1 MFGADKKKIESSL
14 GLRERLAERE
24 RVAREYEA
32 QKREAAPR
40 RLLREEESE
49 RERIPETTEISV
61 EEGIGRENGALVGR
75 ISGKKKNVDGQAR
88 IGEVG
93 TASASDVLRT
103 KSEERALQEDQ
114 VCDRV
119 REKMKSLFGRRI
131 IEESGNEGFKEE
143 MAKAIED
150 ALKDEAQVVRTP
162 RDRERMKERIYNLI
176 MGYGPLEV
184 LFSDKNISEIMVSR
198 YDRIFIE
205 EGGKMVLTDVKFAS
219 EKELR
224 NVVDQIVSPIG
235 RAINA
240 AEPMVDGRLPDGS
253 RVNVVIPPIA
263 VDGTTVTIRR
273 FPEKKLVPED
283 YLRFKSCDYR
293 IMDFL
298 RMVVEGKANLVV
310 SGGTGSGKT
319 SLLNLMSNFLSYD
332 PGLSVVTIE
341 DSCELRINH
350 PNVRRFETRNA
361 NAEGKNEVTS
371 RMLVKASMRQRPDV
385 IIIGE
390 IRDGTMADFLRVAT
404 SGHDG
409 CMTTVHNNSPEELA
423 GTIQVLFKMAEDY
436 DFTETA
442 INRLYASAVD
452 VIVQIRR
459 YKDHVRRISNISH
472 VVGYGRAAA
481 KQLGIMPG
489 EPDYDR
495 DEVYVRDI
503 FTWRKTGVGPD
514 GEFTGVF
521 EPTGYVPKSL
531 IEKFEMYG
539 VSVDMNIFDKN
550 YDWNGR
556 YGRADV

>member
-1 MFGADKKKIESSL
+1 
-14 GLRERLAERE
+14 
-24 RVAREYEA
+24 
-32 QKREAAPR
+32 
-40 RLLREEESE
+40 
-49 RERIPETTEISV
+49 
-61 EEGIGRENGALVGR
+61 
-75 ISGKKKNVDGQAR
+75 
-88 IGEVG
+88 
-93 TASASDVLRT
+93 
-103 KSEERALQEDQ
+103 
-114 VCDRV
+114 
-119 REKMKSLFGRRI
+119 
-131 IEESGNEGFKEE
+131 
-143 MAKAIED
+143 
-150 ALKDEAQVVRTP
+150 
-162 RDRERMKERIYNLI
+162 
-176 MGYGPLEV
+176 
-184 LFSDKNISEIMVSR
+184 
-198 YDRIFIE
+198 
-205 EGGKMVLTDVKFAS
+205 
-219 EKELR
+219 
-224 NVVDQIVSPIG
+224 
-235 RAINA
+235 
-240 AEPMVDGRLPDGS
+240 
-253 RVNVVIPPIA
+253 
-263 VDGTTVTIRR
+263 
-273 FPEKKLVPED
+273 
-283 YLRFKSCDYR
+283 
-293 IMDFL
+293 MDFL

-436 DFTETA
+436 DFTEAA

-503 FTWRKTGVGPD
+503 FSMV
-514 GEFTGVF
+514 
-521 EPTGYVPKSL
+521 
-531 IEKFEMYG
+531 I
-539 VSVDMNIFDKN
+539 
-550 YDWNGR
+550 
-556 YGRADV
+556 